1 MELNSTSQPT
11 KYIKKLTLE
20 KCFNCN
26 NKLTLYFYTKDYNS
40 YTFLDIV
47 IRNTKNRDEFIC
59 PFTINSPNSIT
70 IDLNNICQCLTDY
83 EGSLSIVAK
92 SSHTLFSITPILSK
106 EKLIIDGFSHKS
118 PYKLYIRTLE
128 NGELRLSSIINK
140 KL

>member
-20 KCFNCN
+20 KCLNC
-26 NKLTLYFYTKDYNS
+26 
-40 YTFLDIV
+40 
-47 IRNTKNRDEFIC
+47 
-59 PFTINSPNSIT
+59 INSPNSIT